1 MNYHVKEDFEL
12 YSALIKYVYVIISL
26 NEHDSVDLHE
36 CLSKFCKRS
45 NAVMT
50 GKHECIAEGTVYSH
64 IMNANTILNNFQ
76 FKNKFLSSLCIDL
89 NREQFKRVKRYI
101 DENF

>member
-1 MNYHVKEDFEL
+1 MNRNVKDDFEL
-12 YSALIKYVYVIISL
+12 YSALIKYVYVVISL

-50 GKHECIAEGTVYSH
+50 GTYECIAEGTVYSL
-64 IMNANTILNNFQ
+64 IMSAKAMLNNLQ

-89 NREQFKRVKRYI
+89 NREQFKRVKHYI
-101 DENF
+101 DESF

>member
-1 MNYHVKEDFEL
+1 
-12 YSALIKYVYVIISL
+12 
-26 NEHDSVDLHE
+26 
-36 CLSKFCKRS
+36 
-45 NAVMT
+45 MT
-50 GKHECIAEGTVYSH
+50 GKYECIAEGTVYSH

-76 FKNKFLSSLCIDL
+76 FKNKFLSSLSIDL